1 MIKKVKSSLSLFSMK
16 KWILAARLRTLPLS
30 LSGLLLAGFI
40 AKSEGIFRND
50 IFFLSLLTTLAF
62 QILSNFANDY
72 GDAVK
77 GTDANRV
84 GEQRAVASGL
94 ITQNQMKIAIG
105 TMVAISL
112 VCVAALLYVSFYPND
127 MKYIYIFLGLGVAS
141 IFAAMAYTM
150 GKKPYGYIGLGDVF
164 VFLFFGI
171 LAVAGGEFLYSKVF
185 QWQILL
191 PAASMGC
198 WSVAVLNLNN
208 MRDVKND
215 VKNNKITVASK
226 LGFQKSKYYQMALM
240 TIPFALS
247 ALYVTMSP
255 LKQGKLSGFVFLILI
270 FFANAIRRQIFAV
283 KDPKDFDPFLKQV
296 AMLALFFAVLL
307 GYSLIGFDFI
317 DTLIR

>member
-94 ITQNQMKIAIG
+94 ITQKQMKIAIAI
-105 TMVAISL
+105 MVAVSL
-112 VCVAALLYVSFYPND
+112 VCVAALLYVSFYPNE
-127 MKYIYIFLGLGVAS
+127 MNYIYIFLGLGIAS

-150 GKKPYGYIGLGDVF
+150 GKKPYGYIGLGDLF

-171 LAVAGGEFLYSKVF
+171 LAVVGGEFLYSKVF

-215 VKNNKITVASK
+215 VKNNKITIASK

-240 TIPFALS
+240 TAPFVLS
-247 ALYVTMSP
+247 ALYVTMIPAKS
-255 LKQGKLSGFVFLILI
+255 GKLSGLVFLILI

-283 KDPKDFDPFLKQV
+283 KDPKEYDPFLKQV

-317 DTLIR
+317 DTLTR

>member
-1 MIKKVKSSLSLFSMK
+1 MK

-77 GTDANRV
+77 GTDANRI

-94 ITQNQMKIAIG
+94 ITKGQMKTAI
-105 TMVAISL
+105 TIMVVISL
-112 VCVAALLYVSFYPND
+112 ICVGALLYVAFYPENLN
-127 MKYIYIFLGLGVAS
+127 YIYIFLGLGIAS
-141 IFAAMAYTM
+141 ILAAMAYTM

-171 LAVAGGEFLYSKVF
+171 LAVVGGEFLYSKSF
-185 QWQILL
+185 QWEILL

-208 MRDVKND
+208 MRDVEND
-215 VKNNKITVASK
+215 VKNNKITIASK
-226 LGFQKSKYYQMALM
+226 LGFQNSKYYQMVLM
-240 TIPFALS
+240 TLPFILS
-247 ALYVTMSP
+247 ALYVTLSP
-255 LKQGKLSGFVFLILI
+255 LKAGKMSGFVFLILI

-283 KDPKDFDPFLKQV
+283 KNPKDFDPFLKQV

-307 GYSLIGFDFI
+307 GYSLIGFEFI
-317 DTLIR
+317 DSIIR

>member
-1 MIKKVKSSLSLFSMK
+1 MK

-94 ITQNQMKIAIG
+94 ITQKQMKVAIG
-105 TMVAISL
+105 IMVAVSL
-112 VCVAALLYVSFYPND
+112 ICVAALLYVAFYPND

-171 LAVAGGEFLYSKVF
+171 LAVVGGEFLYSKVF

-226 LGFQKSKYYQMALM
+226 LGFQNSKYYQMALM
-240 TIPFALS
+240 TAPFVLS
-247 ALYVTMSP
+247 ALYVTMIPS
-255 LKQGKLSGFVFLILI
+255 KSGKLSGLVFLILI

-283 KDPKDFDPFLKQV
+283 KDPKDYDPFLKQV

-317 DTLIR
+317 DTLTR

>member
-1 MIKKVKSSLSLFSMK
+1 MK

-40 AKSEGIFRND
+40 AKFEGIFRND

-62 QILSNFANDY
+62 QVLSNFANDY

-77 GTDANRV
+77 GTDANRI

-94 ITQNQMKIAIG
+94 ITKKQMKTAIAI
-105 TMVAISL
+105 MIVVSLICIS
-112 VCVAALLYVSFYPND
+112 ALLYVSFVPDYLN
-127 MKYIYIFLGLGVAS
+127 YLYIFLGLGIAS
-141 IFAAMAYTM
+141 ILAAMAYTM
-150 GKKPYGYIGLGDVF
+150 GKKPYGYIGLGDIF

-185 QWQILL
+185 RWEILL
-191 PAASMGC
+191 PAASMGL

-208 MRDVKND
+208 MRDVEND
-215 VKNNKITVASK
+215 VKNNKITIASK
-226 LGFQKSKYYQMALM
+226 LGFDNSRYYQMALM
-240 TIPFALS
+240 TLPFILS
-247 ALYVTMSP
+247 ASYVTMLPS
-255 LKQGKLSGFVFLILI
+255 KAGKLSGFVFLILI
-270 FFANAIRRQIFAV
+270 FFANGIRRKIFAV
-283 KDPKDFDPFLKQV
+283 KNPKDYDPFLKQV

-307 GYSLIGFDFI
+307 GYSLIGFEFI

>member
-1 MIKKVKSSLSLFSMK
+1 MK

-40 AKSEGIFRND
+40 AKSEEIFRND

-94 ITQNQMKIAIG
+94 ITQKEMKIAIG
-105 TMVAISL
+105 LMVIISL
-112 VCVAALLYVSFYPND
+112 ICVGALLYVSFYPENLN
-127 MKYIYIFLGLGVAS
+127 YIYIFLGLGIAS

-150 GKKPYGYIGLGDVF
+150 GKKPYGYIGLGDLF

-171 LAVAGGEFLYSKVF
+171 LAVVGGEFLYSKAF
-185 QWQILL
+185 QLQTLL

-208 MRDVKND
+208 MRDVEND

-226 LGFQKSKYYQMALM
+226 LGFQNSKYYQMGLL
-240 TIPFALS
+240 TVPFVLS
-247 ALYVTMSP
+247 ALYVTMTP

-270 FFANAIRRQIFAV
+270 FFANAIRRKIFAV
-283 KDPKDFDPFLKQV
+283 KDPKDYDQFLKQV

-307 GYSLIGFDFI
+307 GYSLIGFEFI
-317 DTLIR
+317 DTLVR

>member
-1 MIKKVKSSLSLFSMK
+1 MK

-77 GTDANRV
+77 GTDANRI

-94 ITQNQMKIAIG
+94 ITKGQMKTAIAI
-105 TMVAISL
+105 MVIISII
-112 VCVAALLYVSFYPND
+112 CVSALLYVSFYPDNLN
-127 MKYIYIFLGLGVAS
+127 YIYIFFGLGVAS
-141 IFAAMAYTM
+141 ILAAMAYTM

-171 LAVAGGEFLYSKVF
+171 LAVTGGEFLYSKSF
-185 QWQILL
+185 QWEILL
-191 PAASMGC
+191 PAASMGF

-208 MRDVKND
+208 MRDVEND
-215 VKNNKITVASK
+215 IKNNKITVASR
-226 LGFQKSKYYQMALM
+226 LGFQKSKYYQMTLM
-240 TIPFALS
+240 TLPFVFS

-255 LKQGKLSGFVFLILI
+255 LKSGKISGFVFLVLI

-283 KDPKDFDPFLKQV
+283 KNPKDFDPFLKQV

-307 GYSLIGFDFI
+307 GYSLIGFELI

>member
-94 ITQNQMKIAIG
+94 ITQKQMKIAIAI
-105 TMVAISL
+105 MVAVSL
-112 VCVAALLYVSFYPND
+112 VCVAALLYVSFYPNE
-127 MKYIYIFLGLGVAS
+127 MNYIYIFLGLGVAS

-150 GKKPYGYIGLGDVF
+150 GKKPYGYIGLGDLF

-171 LAVAGGEFLYSKVF
+171 LAVVGGEFLYSKAF

-215 VKNNKITVASK
+215 VKNNKITVASN

-240 TIPFALS
+240 TAPFVLS
-247 ALYVTMSP
+247 ALYVTMIPAKS
-255 LKQGKLSGFVFLILI
+255 GKLSGLVFLILI

-283 KDPKDFDPFLKQV
+283 KDPKDYDPFLKQV

-317 DTLIR
+317 DTLTR

>member
-1 MIKKVKSSLSLFSMK
+1 MK

-77 GTDANRV
+77 GTDANRI

-94 ITQNQMKIAIG
+94 ITKGQMKTAIAI
-105 TMVAISL
+105 MVIISII
-112 VCVAALLYVSFYPND
+112 CVSVLLYVSFYPDNLN
-127 MKYIYIFLGLGVAS
+127 YIYIFFGLGIAS
-141 IFAAMAYTM
+141 ILAAMAYTM

-171 LAVAGGEFLYSKVF
+171 LAVTGGEFLYSKSF
-185 QWQILL
+185 QWEILL
-191 PAASMGC
+191 PAASMGF

-208 MRDVKND
+208 MRDVEND
-215 VKNNKITVASK
+215 IKNNKITVASR
-226 LGFQKSKYYQMALM
+226 LGFQKSKYYQMTLM
-240 TIPFALS
+240 TLPFVFS

-255 LKQGKLSGFVFLILI
+255 LKSGKMSGFVFLVLI

-283 KDPKDFDPFLKQV
+283 KNPKDFDPFLKQV

-307 GYSLIGFDFI
+307 GYSLIGFEFI

>member
-1 MIKKVKSSLSLFSMK
+1 MK

-40 AKSEGIFRND
+40 AKSEGVFRND
-50 IFFLSLLTTLAF
+50 IFLLSLLTTLAF
-62 QILSNFANDY
+62 QVLSNFANDY

-77 GTDANRV
+77 GTDANRI
-84 GEQRAVASGL
+84 GEKRTVASGL
-94 ITQNQMKIAIG
+94 ITQNQMKTAI
-105 TMVAISL
+105 TIMVIISL
-112 VCVAALLYVSFYPND
+112 ACIAALLYVAFYPYD
-127 MKYIYIFLGLGVAS
+127 MKYIYIFLGLGIAS

-150 GKKPYGYIGLGDVF
+150 GKKPYGYIGLGDIF

-185 QWQILL
+185 EWKVLL

-208 MRDVKND
+208 MRDIKND
-215 VKNNKITVASK
+215 IKNNKITIASK
-226 LGFQKSKYYQMALM
+226 LGTQKSKYYQMTLM
-240 TIPFALS
+240 TLPFVFS

-255 LKQGKLSGFVFLILI
+255 LKSGKLSGFVFLILI

-296 AMLALFFAVLL
+296 SMLALFFAVLL

-317 DTLIR
+317 DALIR

>member
-1 MIKKVKSSLSLFSMK
+1 MK

-77 GTDANRV
+77 GTDANRI

-94 ITQNQMKIAIG
+94 ITKGQMKTAIAI
-105 TMVAISL
+105 MVIISIIC
-112 VCVAALLYVSFYPND
+112 VCALLYVSFYPDNLN
-127 MKYIYIFLGLGVAS
+127 YIYIFFGLGVAS
-141 IFAAMAYTM
+141 ILAAMAYTM

-171 LAVAGGEFLYSKVF
+171 LAVTGGEFLYSKSF
-185 QWQILL
+185 QWEILL
-191 PAASMGC
+191 PAASMGF

-208 MRDVKND
+208 MRDVEND
-215 VKNNKITVASK
+215 IKNNKITVASR
-226 LGFQKSKYYQMALM
+226 LGFQRSKYYQMTLM
-240 TIPFALS
+240 TLPFVFS

-255 LKQGKLSGFVFLILI
+255 LKSGKISGFVFLVLI

-283 KDPKDFDPFLKQV
+283 KNPKDFDPFLKQV

-307 GYSLIGFDFI
+307 GYSLIGFEFI